1 MSEGPGK
8 HLRPGM
14 RMNGYLLSAIGLG
27 EALRNLGLAGEA
39 AGIPL
44 SYRAARL
51 PGRETFRSAADL
63 LPRFHARKAE
73 LFSYG
78 LTPNPEMLRYAD
90 PRSYLICYP
99 FWELSGL
106 VPEIADPGPIQE
118 YWAPTRFIGAALEQ
132 SFDDHGH
139 SPRPVHWV
147 AQPIPLPDAIVP
159 PRANRDELRVYT
171 FFDTDSFVSRKNP
184 QGAIRAFCAAFP
196 KGQRDVRLVVKLKG
210 ERDKALRGWLADQ
223 AAADN
228 RITVIDSVLSAAQMQ
243 ELMAGCDAFL
253 SLHRSE
259 GFGLGPA
266 EAMAQ
271 GKAVVASAYGGVC
284 DFVNEQ
290 TAYPVPCIERLIAE
304 GEYVHADGQVWGEP
318 DIDAAVA
325 ALRRVYDAPEDVAS
339 KASAGFEL
347 LQRQHSFAAVGARML
362 ERLEYLGM
370 LD

>member
-1 MSEGPGK
+1 MASTLADEPDATAASGEHESEESVLDLSGDG
-8 HLRPGM
+8 LRGIDDTVP
-14 RMNGYLLSAIGLG
+14 LSAGL
-27 EALRNLGLAGEA
+27 L
-39 AGIPL
+39 
-44 SYRAARL
+44 
-51 PGRETFRSAADL
+51 
-63 LPRFHARKAE
+63 E
-73 LFSYG
+73 LC
-78 LTPNPEMLRYAD
+78 LM
-90 PRSYLICYP
+90 
-99 FWELSGL
+99 
-106 VPEIADPGPIQE
+106 
-118 YWAPTRFIGAALEQ
+118 
-132 SFDDHGH
+132 H
-139 SPRPVHWV
+139 
-147 AQPIPLPDAIVP
+147 
-159 PRANRDELRVYT
+159 
-171 FFDTDSFVSRKNP
+171 
-184 QGAIRAFCAAFP
+184 
-196 KGQRDVRLVVKLKG
+196 
-210 ERDKALRGWLADQ
+210 
-223 AAADN
+223 N